1 MRRAL
6 SLLVPVLPVL
16 PVLLAGW
23 VACSRVEEPDPV
35 PRPASASAT
44 AATPASAP
52 GSASALGSASAPA
65 PAPASASASASTSSS
80 AATLSPTIFDGT
92 WVFSRF
98 DLTDPGTAAKW
109 SALPADAQADVVA
122 NAPQAT
128 LILTKGTITTKLSGV
143 ADQKSTFTV
152 ASSAS
157 DKELVIA
164 TSDQGRKRLR
174 LLNDGAMRVEDLDA
188 KDSFVTIFV
197 RKK

>member
-6 SLLVPVLPVL
+6 GLVLFAL
-16 PVLLAGW
+16 
-23 VACSRVEEPDPV
+23 ACSRVEEPDPTPHAPPSASASV
-35 PRPASASAT
+35 SAVATASASA
-44 AATPASAP
+44 
-52 GSASALGSASAPA
+52 SASAPA
-65 PAPASASASASTSSS
+65 PASVSAPAGASASASTSAS
-80 AATLSPTIFDGT
+80 ALAPTIFDGT

-98 DLTDPGTAAKW
+98 DMTDPATAAKW
-109 SALPADAQADVVA
+109 SALPADAQADVLA

-128 LILTKGTITTKLSGV
+128 LIVAKGSITTKLTGV

-157 DKELVIA
+157 EKEIVIT

-174 LLNDGAMRVEDLDA
+174 LLNDGAMRVEDLDK